1 MEKKTK
7 RTVITIIARLLIIKT
22 LLILA
27 TLVVL
32 ALVINSFSYPQ
43 TPGEVIDNQ
52 DPNSSQELEVDLGSE
67 QVIEGLDERIYG
79 VPDNFDVDRIINEV
93 TIDESIQSII
103 DNPKYSIPKN
113 VADIEMMTHAQKV
126 EMGLDVEM
134 DYQILGRSEDGS
146 ISSYQPIISES
157 SFILDL

>member
-7 RTVITIIARLLIIKT
+7 RTVITIIARLLITKT

-43 TPGEVIDNQ
+43 TPD
-52 DPNSSQELEVDLGSE
+52 SSQELEVDLGSE